1 MRNLIAAF
9 AVAAALAGCTASSVN
24 TTTAAKIGAI
34 DYAND
39 DVGSMLIAFDVPVT
53 LEPVL
58 NGSKMIFTL
67 GDRTLTAVLAR
78 ADLDEVAGTLPP
90 PEANRTYYLFG
101 FSEAD
106 KQKIQNLQH
115 DAQVIP
121 AGTTSLTV
129 ALSPLFCRTEE
140 IDAAKT
146 RFSVLLGLPGSA
158 GKLEPLI
165 KNSTL
170 EAALATMPEKELPL
184 CEGHSG

>member
-1 MRNLIAAF
+1 MRHLIAAL
-9 AVAAALAGCTASSVN
+9 AITAALAGCTASSVN
-24 TTTAAKIGAI
+24 PSTAAKVSAI

-53 LEPVL
+53 LEPVP

-106 KQKIQNLQH
+106 KTKIQNLQH
-115 DAQVIP
+115 DATVIT

-146 RFSVLLGLPGSA
+146 RFSVLLALPGSG

-184 CEGHSG
+184 CAGNSG